1 MTDAEQSVEGA
12 ACESYGRLLA
22 YLTGRSHDFAAA
34 EDALAEAFH
43 AALEAWPRTGVP
55 DRPEAWLLVVARRR
69 LLDEQKHARVQRE
82 TEAAICEAMSNAESG
97 DDWEIPD
104 ERLQMLFL
112 CAHPAINPALHTPL
126 MLQAVLGLNAER
138 IASAFL
144 VRPSTMGQRLTR
156 AKEKIRDAKLRFQL
170 PDRSQLPDRLGTVL
184 EAIYAAYG
192 TGWDDL
198 TGFDQRRRGLA
209 DEAIY
214 LGSVIA
220 GLLPAEPEA
229 HGLLALMLYCESRR
243 EARRSADGEYVPLG
257 EQDVD
262 LWSRNLIVEA
272 ERRLALAAG
281 ANRLGRFQL
290 EAAIQSAHAY
300 RVVAGFTDWEA
311 IALLYQAL
319 IQVAPTVGSRV
330 SHAAAVAEARGA
342 QSGWELLA
350 SLPINEIKDY
360 QPYWALAGHLHRLL
374 GRRQEAL
381 DAYQTAIGLSED
393 AAVRRFLTRQI
404 SII

>member
-1 MTDAEQSVEGA
+1 MTNTAQSVERA
-12 ACESYGRLLA
+12 ARESYGRLLA
-22 YLTGRSHDFAAA
+22 YLTGRSHDLAAS
-34 EDALAEAFH
+34 EDALAESFRQ
-43 AALEAWPRTGVP
+43 ALEAWPRTGVP
-55 DRPEAWLLVVARRR
+55 DKPEAWLLVVARRR
-69 LLDEQKHARVQRE
+69 LMDKQKRARVQRE
-82 TEAAICEAMSNAESG
+82 TEAAISEAVSNAESRH
-97 DDWEIPD
+97 DCEIPD

-112 CAHPAINPALHTPL
+112 CAHPAINAALHTPL

-156 AKEKIRDAKLRFQL
+156 AKAKIRDAKLRFQL
-170 PDRSQLPDRLGTVL
+170 PDRSQLPERLGTVL
-184 EAIYAAYG
+184 EAVYAAYG
-192 TGWDDL
+192 SGWDDL

-214 LGSVIA
+214 LGRLIA
-220 GLLPAEPEA
+220 DLLPDEPEA

-243 EARRSADGEYVPLG
+243 PARRSANGDYVPLG
-257 EQDVD
+257 EQVTV
-262 LWSRNLIVEA
+262 LWSKDLIVDA
-272 ERRLALAAG
+272 ERHLALATR

-300 RVVAGFTDWEA
+300 RVVAGFTDWEV

-319 IQVAPTVGSRV
+319 IQLAPTVGSRV

-342 QSGWELLA
+342 QTGWELLA
-350 SLPINEIKDY
+350 SLPPGEIKNY

-374 GRRQEAL
+374 GRKQEAL